1 MKTAYMK
8 SRSVLACIVFAMPAI
23 IAHITESKPAFAQST
38 HSAGA
43 SSPAYPVKVSVN
55 GRYLV
60 DQNNKPFLIVGD
72 TPQGLIS
79 RLNEK
84 EIDGFFADRQ
94 AHGFNTMGWVDVLC
108 GGRDFITNVYA
119 STPDGIRPFTEFL
132 PGGSDHTYYDLSKPN
147 EAYFQR
153 LDHIVTLA
161 AKHNILVFIDPI
173 ETAGWLMTL
182 RNNGLAAANAYGQY
196 LGNRYKKYPNVA
208 WLNGND
214 FGGWQKES
222 DDALVRAVAK
232 GIKSADPG
240 HIQTIEFNPPF
251 GSSLDDPSWAALISI
266 NGAYVYGPTY
276 IQVLHNYN
284 QTPVMPVFLM
294 EAHYELENVGSPPD
308 FGTPSVLRREEY
320 WAMLSGAKGQFYGN
334 MYTWSFKNGWQ
345 NNIDTR
351 GVAQVTIWK
360 DFFTS
365 VPWQNLVPDQDHS
378 VVTAGL
384 GTFGDIKETQV
395 SKSDYCTAA
404 HTPDGSLA
412 IAYMPTARTITVDMS
427 KLKGPTTARWFD
439 PTNGTYSEIKGQP
452 FANSGT
458 RQFTPP
464 GKNHDGDGDWVL
476 VLNASGTA
484 AAVTAG
490 EIFKAQ

>member
-161 AKHNILVFIDPI
+161 AKHNIL
-173 ETAGWLMTL
+173 L
-182 RNNGLAAANAYGQY
+182 
-196 LGNRYKKYPNVA
+196 
-208 WLNGND
+208 
-214 FGGWQKES
+214 
-222 DDALVRAVAK
+222 
-232 GIKSADPG
+232 
-240 HIQTIEFNPPF
+240 
-251 GSSLDDPSWAALISI
+251 
-266 NGAYVYGPTY
+266 
-276 IQVLHNYN
+276 
-284 QTPVMPVFLM
+284 
-294 EAHYELENVGSPPD
+294 
-308 FGTPSVLRREEY
+308 
-320 WAMLSGAKGQFYGN
+320 
-334 MYTWSFKNGWQ
+334 
-345 NNIDTR
+345 
-351 GVAQVTIWK
+351 
-360 DFFTS
+360 
-365 VPWQNLVPDQDHS
+365 
-378 VVTAGL
+378 
-384 GTFGDIKETQV
+384 
-395 SKSDYCTAA
+395 
-404 HTPDGSLA
+404 
-412 IAYMPTARTITVDMS
+412 
-427 KLKGPTTARWFD
+427 
-439 PTNGTYSEIKGQP
+439 
-452 FANSGT
+452 
-458 RQFTPP
+458 
-464 GKNHDGDGDWVL
+464 
-476 VLNASGTA
+476 
-484 AAVTAG
+484 
-490 EIFKAQ
+490 